1 MRMYYV
7 VVVDNSTGLQV
18 QRSDPHT
25 WAECE
30 HVYNAYQEEYEG
42 VSVRIIPV

>member
-30 HVYNAYQEEYEG
+30 SVYNAYREEYDD
-42 VSVRIIPV
+42 VSVLIIAV